1 MSKSDDQ
8 LEYERLKEYQR
19 IALIAFYDVWE
30 KEQEVIKKLQ
40 EQIEESHN
48 RIRRMENK
56 VETEGIMIVSD
67 SDFLSILIP
76 CAPPRRQLVTT
87 KKFLSLASP

>member
-1 MSKSDDQ
+1 MSKSDDH
-8 LEYERLKEYQR
+8 LAYERLKEQQR

-48 RIRRMENK
+48 RIRRMENE
-56 VETEGIMIVSD
+56 VEEMRHFVNDHYKHCLTRADKKKIKEE
-67 SDFLSILIP
+67 
-76 CAPPRRQLVTT
+76 TT
-87 KKFLSLASP
+87 

>member
-1 MSKSDDQ
+1 MKKSDDQ

-48 RIRRMENK
+48 RIRRMENEVKEMRHFVDDHYKNCLTRNDKKK
-56 VETEGIMIVSD
+56 VKEET
-67 SDFLSILIP
+67 
-76 CAPPRRQLVTT
+76 Q
-87 KKFLSLASP
+87 

>member
-30 KEQEVIKKLQ
+30 KEQEVIKKLE

-48 RIRRMENK
+48 RIRRMENEAKEMRHFVDDHYKNCLTRNDKKK
-56 VETEGIMIVSD
+56 VKEET
-67 SDFLSILIP
+67 
-76 CAPPRRQLVTT
+76 Q
-87 KKFLSLASP
+87 

>member
-1 MSKSDDQ
+1 MKKSDDH

-19 IALIAFYDVWE
+19 IALIAFYNVGE

-56 VETEGIMIVSD
+56 VEEMRHFVDDHYKNCLTQTD
-67 SDFLSILIP
+67 
-76 CAPPRRQLVTT
+76 
-87 KKFLSLASP
+87 KKKVK